1 MIQLIRREFFVTRM
15 IFGCFKWQ
23 QSFACNF
30 SPPPGFFE
38 AGWVGTPTAQVGE
51 GKECE
56 DQEEQ
61 PAEGRD
67 SSHLFHGAARIG
79 SHSSPIW

>member
-1 MIQLIRREFFVTRM
+1 M
-15 IFGCFKWQ
+15 
-23 QSFACNF
+23 
-30 SPPPGFFE
+30 
-38 AGWVGTPTAQVGE
+38 GWEPPTAQVGE

-61 PAEGRD
+61 PAVVGRGF
-67 SSHLFHGAARIG
+67 SHFFMVQQAG